1 MDSGVSQTKTE
12 ASLVSPYGPE
22 SVMWK
27 VNRERLVLLGGPAA
41 AVLQV
46 AHPQVARGVA
56 AHSRFRT
63 DTLGRLHRTLEAV
76 YTVAFGTPEEIAA
89 VRARVSRAHQP
100 VKGPGYNA
108 FDPDAQLWVLATL
121 IHGSVSMYQRF
132 VGPLTP
138 RELDQLLAE
147 NAFFGEIFG
156 LNPKLL
162 PKSWPDFLNYWDARL
177 NSDEL
182 GSDPLCAQVANAV
195 ILPQAPWFM
204 KVLSPIF
211 RAMTVEY
218 LPEALRQRLAIAPGT
233 CRRPLWGILDAILPR
248 LLRNLPAQL
257 RFENRYLQALE
268 RLKSTT
274 PTQAA
279 T

>member
-1 MDSGVSQTKTE
+1 
-12 ASLVSPYGPE
+12 
-22 SVMWK
+22 
-27 VNRERLVLLGGPAA
+27 
-41 AVLQV
+41 LQV

-76 YTVAFGTPEEIAA
+76 YSVAFGTSEEIAA
-89 VRARVSRAHQP
+89 VRQRVARAHQP

-138 RELDQLLAE
+138 QELDQLLVE
-147 NAFFGEIFG
+147 NAFFGEVFG
-156 LNPKLL
+156 LNPSLL
-162 PKSWPDFLNYWDARL
+162 PTKWPEFIQSWNAMLHGDL
-177 NSDEL
+177 L

-195 ILPQAPWFM
+195 ILPQAPFFM
-204 KVLSPIF
+204 KMLSPIF

-218 LPEALRQRLAIAPGT
+218 LPEPLRVRLAIAPGT
-233 CRRPLWGILDAILPR
+233 CRRPVWGLLDALLPH
-248 LLRNLPAQL
+248 LLPKLPDRL
-257 RFENRYLQALE
+257 RFEKRYLLA
-268 RLKSTT
+268 RTRFRAANSTD
-274 PTQAA
+274 ASG
-279 T
+279 